1 MGGGSDMI
9 IGRRGDS
16 IMGRVLDRA
25 FDIQSDFGAI
35 EIVTERIAWIHFR
48 NPPQMPDD
56 EIWLGNGD
64 RLSGAIQQD
73 GVTFQPEGGSRMRI
87 PRDRIHTVLI
97 GQGLDQQAPALR

>member
-35 EIVTERIAWIHFR
+35 EIVTERIAWIHR
-48 NPPQMPDD
+48 RETLQS
-56 EIWLGNGD
+56 IRGHVVHRLKALSITVGQQAGD
-64 RLSGAIQQD
+64 RLIFAVHVERGYV
-73 GVTFQPEGGSRMRI
+73 GVGVADAQT
-87 PRDRIHTVLI
+87 
-97 GQGLDQQAPALR
+97 